1 MLHHRRTLFYKQHFY
16 KQRQAEIE
24 KKVKHMLSN
33 ALRLNFCFLKI
44 IHILHPHYHPKIIE
58 HIIKSKPKNKCVCI
72 HEITQL
78 IIMKMKMKMK
88 NRSNRPRFKHRH
100 QYSKYKICLSMMML
114 ICFQEHLSNI

>member
-16 KQRQAEIE
+16 KQRQAKIE
-24 KKVKHMLSN
+24 KKVKYMLSN

-44 IHILHPHYHPKIIE
+44 IHILHPHYHPKIIG

-78 IIMKMKMKMK
+78 IIMKMRMRMK

-100 QYSKYKICLSMMML
+100 NIVNTKYVLV
-114 ICFQEHLSNI
+114 